1 MTVINQE
8 FSATYGVELD
18 AEAELF
24 MTGAPCTEDS
34 YGPGVYDCTTPEIPW
49 DEGWSFKGEMSCSS
63 DTVAGGV
70 GPEGDWNSIRSVTL
84 EVPETGRYYLQV
96 ESDGHL
102 GVLLG
107 PCGSCPW
114 DQRDLFLYAPD
125 LQRVELEAGIHFLRI
140 QARSS
145 STTSFTVTLFPP
157 L

>member
-84 EVPETGRYYLQV
+84 EVPETGRYYQLPVGPTRPLPVRARLAKCRARGRHSLPAHPGPLQQHDELHRHPV
-96 ESDGHL
+96 PSVVIAPVG
-102 GVLLG
+102 GVRS
-107 PCGSCPW
+107 P
-114 DQRDLFLYAPD
+114 
-125 LQRVELEAGIHFLRI
+125 EA
-140 QARSS
+140 
-145 STTSFTVTLFPP
+145 
-157 L
+157 